1 MSPDM
6 HMQCDMHLKRMS
18 NGMYSGC
25 VTEKDSALPAERIA
39 AALAQLRGP
48 RPAPG
53 SGPPPWAH
61 PGGPGRG
68 APWGSGERGGPH
80 GGHGPFGGK
89 WAEHGP
95 MARFAARFRLLEAL
109 AAASHPLS
117 VSELA
122 DRIGVDQPRA
132 SRLVQAAV
140 AEGHVRREANA
151 ADARRTDIVLTD
163 AGRAVVSQARG
174 ARIEAVG
181 TALADFTPEEAD
193 ELARLLSKLAASW
206 PRPR

>member
-1 MSPDM
+1 M
-6 HMQCDMHLKRMS
+6 
-18 NGMYSGC
+18 
-25 VTEKDSALPAERIA
+25 TEKDAALPSERIA

-48 RPAPG
+48 RPSPG
-53 SGPPPWAH
+53 AGSPPWAH
-61 PGGPGRG
+61 PGSPGRG
-68 APWGSGERGGPH
+68 GPWGAGGHGEHGGPH
-80 GGHGPFGGK
+80 GGRGPFGGK
-89 WAEHGP
+89 WGEHGP

-109 AAASHPLS
+109 AAASAPLS

-122 DRIGVDQPRA
+122 ERIGVDQPRA

-174 ARIEAVG
+174 ARVEAVG
-181 TALADFTPEEAD
+181 AALADFTPVEAD
-193 ELARLLSKLAASW
+193 ELARLLAKLAASW

>member
-1 MSPDM
+1 
-6 HMQCDMHLKRMS
+6 
-18 NGMYSGC
+18 
-25 VTEKDSALPAERIA
+25 
-39 AALAQLRGP
+39 
-48 RPAPG
+48 
-53 SGPPPWAH
+53 
-61 PGGPGRG
+61 
-68 APWGSGERGGPH
+68 
-80 GGHGPFGGK
+80 
-89 WAEHGP
+89 